1 VLQEDLADQLAAAP
15 DAGLGEDRLEV
26 VLDGVRR
33 QAKDMRHLPGGD
45 ALHAQPRHLGLP
57 LEQPV
62 GERHQR
68 ATLADFWTNPA
79 RTEPLQAALMAG
91 EFAAHIRTGDV
102 YSVEE
107 VRSRLDHATAD
118 GSLGTMIHIAR

>member
-1 VLQEDLADQLAAAP
+1 
-15 DAGLGEDRLEV
+15 
-26 VLDGVRR
+26 
-33 QAKDMRHLPGGD
+33 
-45 ALHAQPRHLGLP
+45 

-107 VRSRLDHATAD
+107 VRGWLDHTGWRFADHRPSGLSSRLDHAAAD